1 MAPLWK
7 LCANGKV
14 TEVKAALAKGV
25 DVNGRNGGNETALM
39 TTAGQVVCQCHGGC
53 QEVILKLLL
62 EQPSIKVNL
71 VDMEGCTALHYAASE
86 GHRDAVALLI
96 ADKRVDVNCRDSSQM
111 TPLMMAA
118 ASNFIC
124 IVKLLLADQRVEV
137 NHATKD
143 NNTALH
149 LAAKQQNTD
158 IVKLLLADPRV
169 DVNCKDS
176 HQMTPLVML
185 AVSHGPGFGPGGVD
199 VLKLF
204 LAEPRVD
211 VNLPTWAE
219 VVDGELTALMWSVM
233 SSNFE
238 AAKLLLDNPRVDV
251 SWKNSLD
258 LTALLMVFS
267 PSNVGHKDN
276 MHKVL
281 QLFLAHPRVE
291 VNHKDLPEETTI
303 LHVAAG
309 ISTVE
314 AVKLIL
320 AEPRFTSANALAR
333 IDKFKKAGR
342 ITALGV
348 AAAKGNCEIFKELV
362 LHPSV
367 DLDVKNEKGL
377 DVDAWLK

>member
-96 ADKRVDVNCRDSSQM
+96 ADKRVDVNCKDSSQR

-137 NHATKD
+137 NHVTKD

-149 LAAKQQNTD
+149 IAAKKQNTD
-158 IVKLLLADPRV
+158 IVELLLADPRV

-176 HQMTPLVML
+176 QQMTPLVRL
-185 AVSHGPGFGPGGVD
+185 AVSHGRGYVD

-204 LAEPRVD
+204 LAEERVE
-211 VNLPTWAE
+211 VNLPTWAKE
-219 VVDGELTALMWSVM
+219 ENGDLTALMWSVM
-233 SSNFE
+233 NSNFE

-251 SWKNSLD
+251 SWKNSLG
-258 LTALLMVFS
+258 LSALHMAFS
-267 PSNVGHKDN
+267 PPASGRKNS
-276 MHKVL
+276 MKVL
-281 QLFLAHPRVE
+281 QLLLAHPRVD
-291 VNHKDLPEETTI
+291 VNYKDLPGMTNA

-309 ISTVE
+309 FCTVE

-320 AEPRFTSANALAR
+320 AEARFTSANALAE
-333 IDKFKKAGR
+333 IEEFSKAGR
-342 ITALGV
+342 ISALGV
-348 AAAKGNCEIFKELV
+348 AAAKGKCEIFKEMV
-362 LHPSV
+362 LHPSI
-367 DLDVKNEKGL
+367 DLGVKNEEGL
-377 DVDAWLK
+377 DVDDWVK

>member
-14 TEVKAALAKGV
+14 TEVKAALAKGA

-96 ADKRVDVNCRDSSQM
+96 ADKRVDVNCKDSSQR

-137 NHATKD
+137 NHMTKD

-149 LAAKQQNTD
+149 IAAKKQNTD
-158 IVKLLLADPRV
+158 IVELLLADPRV

-176 HQMTPLVML
+176 QQMTPLVRL
-185 AVSHGPGFGPGGVD
+185 AVSHGRGYID

-204 LAEPRVD
+204 LAEERVD
-211 VNLPTWAE
+211 VNLPTWAKE
-219 VVDGELTALMWSVM
+219 ENGDLTALMWSVM
-233 SSNFE
+233 NSNLE

-258 LTALLMVFS
+258 LTALHIIFS
-267 PSNVGHKDN
+267 PLNVGHKDN

-291 VNHKDLPEETTI
+291 VLPEETTI

-309 ISTVE
+309 M
-314 AVKLIL
+314 LL
-320 AEPRFTSANALAR
+320 F
-333 IDKFKKAGR
+333 
-342 ITALGV
+342 
-348 AAAKGNCEIFKELV
+348 
-362 LHPSV
+362 
-367 DLDVKNEKGL
+367 
-377 DVDAWLK
+377 

>member
-7 LCANGKV
+7 LCANGKL

-39 TTAGQVVCQCHGGC
+39 TTAGQVVCQCHLNLC

-62 EQPSIKVNL
+62 EQPSIKVTL

-86 GHRDAVALLI
+86 GHRNAVALLI
-96 ADKRVDVNCRDSSQM
+96 AD
-111 TPLMMAA
+111 
-118 ASNFIC
+118 
-124 IVKLLLADQRVEV
+124 
-137 NHATKD
+137 
-143 NNTALH
+143 
-149 LAAKQQNTD
+149 
-158 IVKLLLADPRV
+158 
-169 DVNCKDS
+169 
-176 HQMTPLVML
+176 
-185 AVSHGPGFGPGGVD
+185 
-199 VLKLF
+199 
-204 LAEPRVD
+204 
-211 VNLPTWAE
+211 LPTWAE

-258 LTALLMVFS
+258 LTALHIIFS
-267 PSNVGHKDN
+267 PLNVGHKDN

-291 VNHKDLPEETTI
+291 VLPEETTI

-309 ISTVE
+309 ITTVE

-348 AAAKGNCEIFKELV
+348 AAAKGNCEIFKEMV
-362 LHPSV
+362 LHPSI
-367 DLDVKNEKGL
+367 DLDVKNEVGL
-377 DVDAWLK
+377 NVDDWLK

>member
-86 GHRDAVALLI
+86 GHRNAVALLI
-96 ADKRVDVNCRDSSQM
+96 ADKRVDVNCKDSSQM

-137 NHATKD
+137 NHVTKD

-149 LAAKQQNTD
+149 IAAKRQNTS
-158 IVKLLLADPRV
+158 IVELLLADPRV

-176 HQMTPLVML
+176 QQLTPLVKL
-185 AVSHGPGFGPGGVD
+185 TVAYGPGYVD

-211 VNLPTWAE
+211 VNLPSTLDDE
-219 VVDGELTALMWSVM
+219 PNGEITPLMCSVLF
-233 SSNFE
+233 SNFE

-251 SWKNSLD
+251 GWKDSLG
-258 LTALLMVFS
+258 LTALHMVFY
-267 PSNVGHKDN
+267 PSKFGHKDN

-291 VNHKDLPEETTI
+291 VNHKDLPGMTTV

-309 ISTVE
+309 FSTVE

-320 AEPRFTSANALAR
+320 AEPRFTSANALAE
-333 IDKFKKAGR
+333 IEEFSKAGR
-342 ITALGV
+342 ISALGV
-348 AAAKGNCEIFKELV
+348 AAAKGKCEIFKEMV
-362 LHPSV
+362 LHPSI

>member
-14 TEVKAALAKGV
+14 TEVKAALTKGV

-86 GHRDAVALLI
+86 GHRNAVALLI
-96 ADKRVDVNCRDSSQM
+96 AD
-111 TPLMMAA
+111 
-118 ASNFIC
+118 
-124 IVKLLLADQRVEV
+124 
-137 NHATKD
+137 
-143 NNTALH
+143 
-149 LAAKQQNTD
+149 
-158 IVKLLLADPRV
+158 
-169 DVNCKDS
+169 
-176 HQMTPLVML
+176 
-185 AVSHGPGFGPGGVD
+185 
-199 VLKLF
+199 
-204 LAEPRVD
+204 
-211 VNLPTWAE
+211 LPTWAE

-251 SWKNSLD
+251 SWKNSLG
-258 LTALLMVFS
+258 LTALHIIFS
-267 PSNVGHKDN
+267 PLNVGHKDN

-291 VNHKDLPEETTI
+291 VLPEETTI

-309 ISTVE
+309 ITTVE

-348 AAAKGNCEIFKELV
+348 AAAKGNCEIFKEMV
-362 LHPSV
+362 LHPSI
-367 DLDVKNEKGL
+367 DLDVKNEVGL
-377 DVDAWLK
+377 NVDDWLK